1 MAEVND
7 AELARRHRPASLAV
21 QLLVTFSLA
30 LVALAYAGVRLP
42 FGFTSV
48 PPAAYGSLWI
58 VILFLGLGAIAF
70 RRWRFNATRLQAV
83 AGLGGVP
90 ALLSTLQ
97 STTLLLAALGGLIA
111 VGGFMLY
118 SVWREPTD
126 MLKAGVVAV
135 AVLLY
140 AYPRRSAWRR
150 VVEASQRPA
159 GLAGEAEPKGTT
171 A

>member
-1 MAEVND
+1 MAETHE
-7 AELARRHRPASLAV
+7 AELARRHRAASLAV
-21 QLLVTFSLA
+21 QLLVTLSLL
-30 LVALAYAGVRLP
+30 LVVLAYAGVRLP
-42 FGFTSV
+42 LDSLQL
-48 PPAAYGSLWI
+48 PPAAYGTLWI

-70 RRWRFNATRLQAV
+70 RRFRFNAVRLQSV
-83 AGLGGVP
+83 ADLGGAA

-97 STTLLLAALGGLIA
+97 TTTLLLAALGGLVA
-111 VGGFMLY
+111 ALGFVLY

-140 AYPRRSAWRR
+140 SYPRREAWRR
-150 VVEASQRPA
+150 TLAASQKPG
-159 GLAGEAEPKGTT
+159 GLTSAPEPKGTI

>member
-1 MAEVND
+1 MAETND
-7 AELARRHRPASLAV
+7 AELTRRHRAASLAMQV
-21 QLLVTFSLA
+21 LITISLLLV
-30 LVALAYAGVRLP
+30 VLAYAGVRLP
-42 FGFTSV
+42 LESLQL

-70 RRWRFNATRLQAV
+70 RRWRFNAIRLQDV
-83 AGLGGVP
+83 ADLGGP
-90 ALLSTLQ
+90 SALVSTLQ
-97 STTLLLAALGGLIA
+97 TTTLLLAALAALIA
-111 VGGFMLY
+111 ILGFVLY

-140 AYPRRSAWRR
+140 AYPGRSAWRK
-150 VVEASQRPA
+150 VVEASQQPG
-159 GLAGEAEPKGTT
+159 GLKGAAEPKGTT